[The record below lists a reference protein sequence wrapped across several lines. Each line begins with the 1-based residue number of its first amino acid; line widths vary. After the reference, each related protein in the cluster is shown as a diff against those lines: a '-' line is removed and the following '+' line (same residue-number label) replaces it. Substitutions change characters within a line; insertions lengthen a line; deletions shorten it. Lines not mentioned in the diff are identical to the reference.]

1 MGLIRIVTL
10 ACCAGA
16 LSLTACAEKPVFA
29 GGPPA
34 RHEQADKQGQDN
46 WQQPGR
52 ERRENERH
60 EADRRD
66 QAARAALHFEARQRD
81 SVRDYYA
88 PKVKAGRCPPG
99 LAKKHNGCLPPGQA
113 KKWQLGQPLPSGLKR
128 YALEAELRRR
138 LGTPPAGYEYARV
151 AGDILLL
158 EIGTRMVVDAI
169 ENLGGF

>member
-1 MGLIRIVTL
+1 MGLFRIVTL
-10 ACCAGA
+10 ACCASA

-34 RHEQADKQGQDN
+34 KREQADKQGQDN

-60 EADRRD
+60 EADRME
-66 QAARAALHFEARQRD
+66 QAPSPALRFEARQRD

-88 PKVKAGRCPPG
+88 PRVKAGRCPPG

-113 KKWQLGQPLPSGLKR
+113 KKWGLGQALPPGLVRYPLP
-128 YALEAELRRR
+128 AELLRR
-138 LGTPPAGYEYARV
+138 LGPPPAGHEYVRV

-158 EIGTRMVVDAI
+158 AIGTSMVVDAI
-169 ENLGGF
+169 ENLGF